1 MKDSTV
7 DLVVKSATT
16 FYMDL
21 KEDHSGRYRSWKY
34 FYKAFHDAREVEN
47 VDVDYLSLQLAFY
60 LAS

>member
-21 KEDHSGRYRSWKY
+21 KEDPSGRYH